1 MREVEDSRGLTGVW
15 GVDPGVRF
23 AARLPRPLAFPR
35 SGRKA
40 SFVFLLEPWGGAR
53 VAVCSQE
60 EPA

>member
-40 SFVFLLEPWGGAR
+40 SFVFLLEP
-53 VAVCSQE
+53 
-60 EPA
+60 